1 MELLETAS
9 GAGRRKDAPHPGPT
23 IARDYLTPLRLD
35 AASLAPQIGM
45 DPDLLAAMLAGDKS
59 IDVETAVRLSRSLQ
73 LNPQTLMEMQLRHDF
88 ARAREN
94 DEIETIPVLA
104 ADGRV
109 GFPEEGFLCG
119 RLAGLRES
127 SAYGDVRF
135 ETLGFFADV
144 APGQDLHS
152 CVFDIRLG
160 ARLRIYGS
168 DGKPLWTGIVLETL
182 DGKPLLPYARPST
195 WIDWFT
201 NRFRADFVPAPG
213 TPRPVGC

>member
-1 MELLETAS
+1 MDLLETAS
-9 GAGRRKDAPHPGPT
+9 RRSRRQAAPHPGPA
-23 IARDYLTPLRLD
+23 IARDYLAPLGLD
-35 AASLAPQIGM
+35 AASLAEQIGM
-45 DPDLLAAMLAGDKS
+45 DAELLAAMLAGDIS

-88 ARAREN
+88 ARARAN
-94 DEIETIPVLA
+94 GAIESIPVLA

-109 GFPEEGFLCG
+109 GFPGEGFLRG

-127 SAYGDVRF
+127 SGYGEVRF
-135 ETLGFFADV
+135 ETLAFFADV
-144 APGQDLHS
+144 TPGRDILT
-152 CVFDIRLG
+152 CMFDIRLG

-168 DGKPLWTGIVLETL
+168 DGVPLWTGIVLETF

-201 NRFRADFVPAPG
+201 NRLRADFVPAPG
-213 TPRPVGC
+213 TPQPSGC